1 MARTFKGTQYGNL
14 NSLGSIFMFH
24 RIHLFFC
31 WQNPSKK
38 STQPK
43 ELDLKA
49 PQAGK
54 NCSPHWKWKLA
65 WDPENPGSVQGQWIG
80 LTNEDWIQYSRVI
93 WKIMKRQHQYWATK
107 RKSKRK
113 NGHVQKHM
121 LQKEKGLKSGNWA

>member
-24 RIHLFFC
+24 R
-31 WQNPSKK
+31 NPNKK

-43 ELDLKA
+43 ELDLKE

-54 NCSPHWKWKLA
+54 NCLPHWKWKLA

-80 LTNEDWIQYSRVI
+80 LTNEDWIQYSRTSVL
-93 WKIMKRQHQYWATK
+93 
-107 RKSKRK
+107 
-113 NGHVQKHM
+113 GH
-121 LQKEKGLKSGNWA
+121 KEKVKEKEWTRAEASAAEGKGLKSKEEIQNEES